1 MNPIYMFSLTTEEA
15 NFPSLVNFRSL
26 CNFDSLSDVLLRAK
40 EQGLML
46 FKPSVCV
53 CVCVCV
59 LIQNNEFL
67 KLSNTLNVSF
77 IL

>member
-1 MNPIYMFSLTTEEA
+1 MFPLTTEEA

-59 LIQNNEFL
+59 CVLIQNNEFL
-67 KLSNTLNVSF
+67 KLLNTLNVSF